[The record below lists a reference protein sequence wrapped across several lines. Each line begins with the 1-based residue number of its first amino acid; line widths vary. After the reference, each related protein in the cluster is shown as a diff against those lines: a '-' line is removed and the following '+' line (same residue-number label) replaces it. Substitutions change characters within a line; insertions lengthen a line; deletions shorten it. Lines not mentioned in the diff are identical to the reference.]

1 MQCGKKEVLGLRI
14 QAIDA
19 MDSFVQPSYNLVS
32 EKEVAVCLY
41 KELA

>member
-1 MQCGKKEVLGLRI
+1 MQFGKKEVLGLRI

-19 MDSFVQPSYNLVS
+19 MDSFVQPLR

>member
-1 MQCGKKEVLGLRI
+1 MKCGKKEVLGLRI

-19 MDSFVQPSYNLVS
+19 MDSFYNLVS